1 MKINII
7 GQGVKINDAMRE
19 MIHDKLSKFDRYF
32 DGEAVAEVKMQPAQE
47 LLKLEVTFNIDR
59 HYYRAEAVA
68 QEVRSALQVAIDILE
83 RQLRKNKSKMKRNRK
98 QFSYMK
104 QYLAEEEFEVE
115 DDQDNQSQISR
126 HKTFPI
132 LPMDEEEATL
142 QMEMLGHDFFAFL
155 NAETGK
161 VNMVY
166 KRRGDQNYGWIELE
180 Y

>member
-7 GQGVKINDAMRE
+7 GQNVKVNDSMRS
-19 MIHDKLSKFDRYF
+19 MIEEKLAKFDRYF
-32 DGEAVAEVKMQPAQE
+32 DDGASAEVKLQPYQDQ
-47 LLKLEVTFNIDR
+47 LKLELTFNIDR
-59 HYYRAEAVA
+59 HYYRAEAIA
-68 QEVRSALQVAIDILE
+68 QDVRTTLQIAVDILE
-83 RQLRKNKSKMKRNRK
+83 GQLRKHKSKMKRQRK

-104 QYLAEEEFEVE
+104 HYFADQEFEEEDADE
-115 DDQDNQSQISR
+115 NQSQISR

-132 LPMDEEEATL
+132 LPMDAEEATL

-155 NAETGK
+155 NAETGR